1 MKFMK
6 WKGLTSTQLKTIAI
20 TAMLLDH
27 FAGLF
32 INHDAIGSMALR
44 VPGRIVAPIM
54 CYMISEGFF
63 YTSNKRNYL
72 GGSTIV

>member
-1 MKFMK
+1 MK

-32 INHDAIGSMALR
+32 INHDTIGSMALR

-63 YTSNKRNYL
+63 YTFNKRNYL

>member
-1 MKFMK
+1 MK

-32 INHDAIGSMALR
+32 INHDTIGSMALR

-54 CYMISEGFF
+54 CYMISEGFSILPIKETTWVDQQSF
-63 YTSNKRNYL
+63 DY
-72 GGSTIV
+72 